1 MKFLLKSLPLLAL
14 GALLATGCA
23 SSNSGSESTKAK
35 SPEDALKDQQYKNQR
50 ELKPEIG
57 QTKDQVMQTYGKP
70 DSVSIS
76 SDGEVWSYHVN
87 RGAQFIPYN
96 FGYRPKFLV
105 VTFNKEGNV
114 AHWTNT
120 Q

>member
-1 MKFLLKSLPLLAL
+1 MKLTLLPVVAL
-14 GALLATGCA
+14 CALLAGGCA
-23 SSNSGSESTKAK
+23 SSNSGSESAKAK
-35 SPEDALKDQQYKNQR
+35 SAEDQLKDQQYKNQR
-50 ELKPEIG
+50 EKDPAIG
-57 QTKDQVMQTYGKP
+57 QTKDEIMALYGKP

-96 FGYRPKFLV
+96 FGYRPKFRT
-105 VTFNKEGNV
+105 VTFNKEGKV

>member
-1 MKFLLKSLPLLAL
+1 MKLKLLPLFAACVLVAS
-14 GALLATGCA
+14 GCA
-23 SSNSGSESTKAK
+23 SSDSGAK
-35 SPEDALKDQQYKNQR
+35 TEAPKSAEDQLKDQQYKNQR
-50 ELKPEIG
+50 EKDPALG
-57 QTKDQVMQTYGKP
+57 QTKDEIMALYGKP
-70 DSVSIS
+70 DNVSIS

-96 FGYRPKFLV
+96 FGYRPKYRV
-105 VTFNKEGNV
+105 VTFNKEGKV